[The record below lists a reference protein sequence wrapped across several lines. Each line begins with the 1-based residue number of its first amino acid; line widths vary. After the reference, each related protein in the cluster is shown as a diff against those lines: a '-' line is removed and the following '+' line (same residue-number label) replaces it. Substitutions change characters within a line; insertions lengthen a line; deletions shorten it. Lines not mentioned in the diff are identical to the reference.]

1 MKNFSAVKKWLIIL
15 FTLLVLIQAG
25 LAVYDKAHRF
35 IWLSGLCI
43 SLFIIVV
50 ISAVRLR
57 EHTGVNVHD
66 EDEPD
71 STTAPEIVFIL
82 GPYARAWFSRQNED
96 DTLRFDNRIIW
107 MLINKPDDIHKQ
119 IEAIS
124 RKHRHYQI
132 SAIFPVLPD
141 GNDSDTLLLN
151 KLQGWKNSFSRN
163 QFEQEIP
170 CTLII
175 YSRLSSQRF
184 AHDPDNANWVGQF
197 NLYDTKSR
205 LLRDEITVLRKELNT
220 VYLQPHAVAAQH
232 RNALALSTL
241 NWLDEAGLMTEI
253 ESLFSES
260 VLSFTNLMFSDYG
273 NGPTRH
279 GAWSRWIQKK
289 FTLLPR
295 ISSYLTLPP
304 LPVNTG
310 EPPPHIRKQS
320 VEITPVPYQKLRYS
334 LLFIPVLIAG
344 AIAGSLLWSLDF
356 NIQRTVTVNNLVA
369 EFDATP
375 PNALQ
380 QRVALIQQMKKLS
393 DAIAHHEKPYFFI
406 IELTPSGIFISKLDK
421 SITEFSRSPLYVA
434 HDKNIV
440 FDIGSSQL
448 KKESTEYLMPVL
460 TFIKQNPDVKI
471 LIEGYTDNTGRDK
484 ININLSL
491 NRAEQV
497 KHWLQEFSGF
507 PDTHFVTRG
516 LGAQNPIADNDS
528 QDGREQNRRVEIKIY
543 QENQ

>member
-1 MKNFSAVKKWLIIL
+1 MKNFASVKKWLIIL
-15 FTLLVLIQAG
+15 FSLLVLTQAG
-25 LAVYDKAHRF
+25 LAVYDKTHLF
-35 IWLSGLCI
+35 IWLGGLCI
-43 SLFIIVV
+43 ALFVIVAL
-50 ISAVRLR
+50 ISVSIR
-57 EHTGVNVHD
+57 EHAEVIVHD
-66 EDEPD
+66 DEPD
-71 STTAPEIVFIL
+71 ATTAPEIVFIL
-82 GPYARAWFSRQNED
+82 GPYARTWFSRQNED

-124 RKHRHYQI
+124 QKHRYYQI

-141 GNDSDTLLLN
+141 GNDTDTLFLN

-175 YSRLSSQRF
+175 YSRLSNQRS
-184 AHDPDNANWVGQF
+184 AHDPDKAIWIGQF
-197 NLYDTKSR
+197 NLYDTKPR
-205 LLRDEITVLRKELNT
+205 LFRDEITALRKELNT
-220 VYLQPHAVAAQH
+220 VYLQPNAVAAQH
-232 RNALALSTL
+232 RNALALSAL
-241 NWLDEAGLMTEI
+241 NWLDDAGLMKEI

-295 ISSYLTLPP
+295 ISSYLSLPP

-310 EPPPHIRKQS
+310 EPPAQIRKQS
-320 VEITPVPYQKLRYS
+320 VEMTPVPYQKLRYS

-344 AIAGSLLWSLDF
+344 AITGSLLWSLDF
-356 NIQRTVTVNNLVA
+356 NIQRNATVNNLIA
-369 EFDATP
+369 EFDTTP

-380 QRVALIQQMKKLS
+380 QRVAIVQQMKKLS
-393 DAIAHHEKPYFFI
+393 DAIARHEKPYFFI

-440 FDIGSSQL
+440 FDTGSSQL
-448 KKESTEYLMPVL
+448 KKESTEYLMPLL

-471 LIEGYTDNTGRDK
+471 LIEGYTDNTGTDK

-497 KHWLQEFSGF
+497 KHWLQESSGF
-507 PDTHFVTRG
+507 PETHFVTRG
-516 LGAQNPIADNDS
+516 LGAQNPVADNDS

>member
-1 MKNFSAVKKWLIIL
+1 MKNFATVKKWLIIL
-15 FTLLVLIQAG
+15 FSLLVLTQAA
-25 LAVYDKAHRF
+25 LAVYDKAHLF

-43 SLFIIVV
+43 ALFIIAVLF
-50 ISAVRLR
+50 AVRIS
-57 EHTGVNVHD
+57 EHSEVIVHD
-66 EDEPD
+66 DETD
-71 STTAPEIVFIL
+71 ALTAPEIVFIL
-82 GPYARAWFSRQNED
+82 GPYARTWFSRQDED

-119 IEAIS
+119 VAAIS
-124 RKHRHYQI
+124 QKHRHYQI

-141 GNDSDTLLLN
+141 GNDSDALFLN
-151 KLQGWKNSFSRN
+151 KLLGWKNSFSRN

-175 YSRLSSQRF
+175 YSRLSSQRP
-184 AHDPDNANWVGQF
+184 AHDPDNATWIGQF
-197 NLYDTKSR
+197 NLYDTKPKPF
-205 LLRDEITVLRKELNT
+205 RDEITALRKELNT
-220 VYLQPHAVAAQH
+220 VYRQPHAIASQH

-241 NWLDEAGLMTEI
+241 TWLDDAGLMAEI

-273 NGPTRH
+273 NGSTRH

-310 EPPPHIRKQS
+310 EPPPHIKKHT
-320 VEITPVPYQKLRYS
+320 VEMTPVPYQKLRYS

-344 AIAGSLLWSLDF
+344 AITGSLLWSLDF
-356 NIQRTVTVNNLVA
+356 NIQRNAMVNGLIS

-380 QRVALIQQMKKLS
+380 QRVAIIQQMKKLS
-393 DAIAHHEKPYFFI
+393 DAIAHHEKPHFFI
-406 IELTPSGIFISKLDK
+406 MEFTPPDIFISKLDK

-440 FDIGSSQL
+440 FDTGSSQL
-448 KKESTEYLMPVL
+448 KKESTEYLMPLL

-471 LIEGYTDNTGRDK
+471 LIEGYTDNTGNDK

-497 KHWLQEFSGF
+497 KHWLQESSGF
-507 PDTHFVTRG
+507 PETHFVTRG
-516 LGAQNPIADNDS
+516 LGSQNPIADNDS
-528 QDGREQNRRVEIKIY
+528 QDGREKNRRVEIKIY

>member
-1 MKNFSAVKKWLIIL
+1 MKNFAAVKKWLIIL
-15 FTLLVLIQAG
+15 FSLLVLTQAG
-25 LAVYDKAHRF
+25 LAVYDKAHLF

-43 SLFIIVV
+43 SLFIIAV
-50 ISAVRLR
+50 ISAVRIR
-57 EHTGVNVHD
+57 EHSEVVVQDDGETD
-66 EDEPD
+66 RL
-71 STTAPEIVFIL
+71 TAPEIVFIL
-82 GPYARAWFSRQNED
+82 GPYARTWFSRQDED

-119 IEAIS
+119 VTAI
-124 RKHRHYQI
+124 RQKHRHYQI
-132 SAIFPVLPD
+132 SAIFPILPD
-141 GNDSDTLLLN
+141 GNDSDILLLN

-175 YSRLSSQRF
+175 YSRLSNQRL
-184 AHDPDNANWVGQF
+184 AHDPDNAIWVGKF
-197 NLYDTKSR
+197 NLYDTTSR
-205 LLRDEITVLRKELNT
+205 PFRDEITALRKELNT
-220 VYLQPHAVAAQH
+220 VYLQSHAIASQH

-310 EPPPHIRKQS
+310 EPPPQIRKQS
-320 VEITPVPYQKLRYS
+320 AEMTPVPYQKVRYS
-334 LLFIPVLIAG
+334 LLLIPVLIAG
-344 AIAGSLLWSLDF
+344 AITGSLLWSLDF
-356 NIQRTVTVNNLVA
+356 NIQRNAIVNRLVA
-369 EFDATP
+369 EFDATA

-380 QRVALIQQMKKLS
+380 QRFTIIQQMKSLS
-393 DAIAHHEKPYFFI
+393 DAISHHDKPYFFI
-406 IELTPSGIFISKLDK
+406 IELTPSDIFISKLDK

-448 KKESTEYLMPVL
+448 KEENTEYLMPVL
-460 TFIKQNPDVKI
+460 TFIKQNPDITI
-471 LIEGYTDNTGRDK
+471 LIEGYTDNTGSDK
-484 ININLSL
+484 TNINLSL

-497 KHWLQEFSGF
+497 RHWLQKSTGF
-507 PDTHFVTRG
+507 PDSHFVTRG

>member
-1 MKNFSAVKKWLIIL
+1 MKNFAAVKKWLIIL
-15 FTLLVLIQAG
+15 FSLLVLTQAG
-25 LAVYDKAHRF
+25 LAVYDKAHLF

-43 SLFIIVV
+43 ALFIIVAL
-50 ISAVRLR
+50 ISVNIR
-57 EHTGVNVHD
+57 EHAEVIVHD
-66 EDEPD
+66 DEPD
-71 STTAPEIVFIL
+71 AATAPEIVFIL
-82 GPYARAWFSRQNED
+82 GPYARTWFSRQNED

-124 RKHRHYQI
+124 QKHRYYQI

-141 GNDSDTLLLN
+141 GNDTDTLFLN
-151 KLQGWKNSFSRN
+151 KLQGWKNSFTRN

-175 YSRLSSQRF
+175 YSRLSNQRS
-184 AHDPDNANWVGQF
+184 AYDPDKAIWIGQF

-205 LLRDEITVLRKELNT
+205 LFRDEITALRKELNT
-220 VYLQPHAVAAQH
+220 VYLQPNAVAAQH
-232 RNALALSTL
+232 RNALALSAL
-241 NWLDEAGLMTEI
+241 NWLDDAGLMKEI

-295 ISSYLTLPP
+295 ISSYLSLPP

-310 EPPPHIRKQS
+310 EPPAQIRKQS
-320 VEITPVPYQKLRYS
+320 VEMTPVPYQKLRYS

-344 AIAGSLLWSLDF
+344 AITGSLLWSLDF
-356 NIQRTVTVNNLVA
+356 NIQRNATVNNLIA
-369 EFDATP
+369 EFDTTP

-380 QRVALIQQMKKLS
+380 QRVAIVQQMKKLS
-393 DAIAHHEKPYFFI
+393 DAIARHEKPYFFI
-406 IELTPSGIFISKLDK
+406 IEMTPPGIFISKLDK

-440 FDIGSSQL
+440 FDTGSSQL
-448 KKESTEYLMPVL
+448 KKESTEYLMPLL

-471 LIEGYTDNTGRDK
+471 LIEGYTDNTGTDK

-497 KHWLQEFSGF
+497 KHWLQESSGF
-507 PDTHFVTRG
+507 PETHFVTRG
-516 LGAQNPIADNDS
+516 LGAQNPVADNDS
-528 QDGREQNRRVEIKIY
+528 QDGREKNRRVEIKIY